1 VTSGFLTN
9 KTIEMWKVDSA
20 NLSSSKSKLGF
31 IKFLVH
37 SPHRNP
43 HGLHKPIGIR
53 KRTRI
58 KEHKKRKKKVSE
70 IQILT

>member
-31 IKFLVH
+31 IKFLLH
-37 SPHRNP
+37 SPQRNP
-43 HGLHKPIGIR
+43 HRLHKPVGIR
-53 KRTRI
+53 TIARLK
-58 KEHKKRKKKVSE
+58 
-70 IQILT
+70 